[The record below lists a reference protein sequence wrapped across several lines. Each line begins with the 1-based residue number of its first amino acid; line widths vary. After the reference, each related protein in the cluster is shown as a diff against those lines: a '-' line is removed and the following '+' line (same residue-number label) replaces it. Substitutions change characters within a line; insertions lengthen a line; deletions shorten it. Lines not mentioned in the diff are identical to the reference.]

1 VPKGPQE
8 QRVLTPEGLQTT
20 AQRRFLKQKFLEWV
34 RKGYAAMSKR
44 IGKSLVVNG
53 VTLVTEAS
61 WNAELD
67 AKHER
72 LVEWLKDQGLA
83 GVLIRRNENVA
94 WVTGGAVELRVL
106 TPAETGVASLLV
118 TATGKRY
125 YITTENEA
133 PRLHDEEFGAL
144 DFEPVLFPWWA
155 DDTVAAATKLAG
167 GPLGSDMPG
176 AGLTPVNLYPLRA
189 ALCESE
195 IARYRWLGAETAA
208 ATVEALHEV
217 EPGLSEFDMEAITAA
232 GLLRRGILPSVALYA
247 VDERIFSYK
256 HAVPRGRRLK
266 QYGMLNLC
274 SRKWGLA
281 ISITRFIHFGALPQE
296 LAERFNSAAHVNA
309 ALLNASRAGTTSSEL
324 FKVAQAAYSAEGF
337 PGEERF
343 HHQGGPTGYG
353 EREWVATPQGTEVV
367 VDNQAFAWNPSIRG
381 GKVEDTVILHD
392 GVIENLTSTPEL
404 PVLAEA
410 AVEGSSYA
418 AAGVLVK

>member
-1 VPKGPQE
+1 VQYLIRVSFIVSELASKKGKKIM
-8 QRVLTPEGLQTT
+8 T
-20 AQRRFLKQKFLEWV
+20 
-34 RKGYAAMSKR
+34 KR

-53 VTLVTEAS
+53 ATLVTEAA
-61 WNAELD
+61 WNTELD

-72 LVEWLKDQGLA
+72 LVEWLKARRLA

-94 WVTGGAVELRVL
+94 WLTGGAVELRVL
-106 TPAETGVASLLV
+106 TPGETGVASLLV
-118 TATGKRY
+118 TAEGKRY
-125 YITTENEA
+125 YFTTENEA

-144 DFEPVLFPWWA
+144 DFEPVLFSWWA
-155 DDTVAAATKLAG
+155 DDTAAVAAKLSS
-167 GPLGSDMPG
+167 GPLGSDTPG
-176 AGLTPVNLYPLRA
+176 AGLISVNLYPLRA
-189 ALCESE
+189 ALSESE
-195 IARYRWLGAETAA
+195 IERYRWLGAETAA
-208 ATVEALHEV
+208 ATVEALHAV
-217 EPGLSEFDMEAITAA
+217 EPGLSEYDLEAITEA

-247 VDERIFSYK
+247 VDERIFKYK

-281 ISITRFIHFGALPQE
+281 ISITRFIHFGPLPVE
-296 LAERFNSAAHVNA
+296 LAARFESAAKVSA
-309 ALLNASRAGTTSSEL
+309 ALMNASRVGATSAEL
-324 FKVAQAAYSAEGF
+324 FEVAKAAYAAEGF

-353 EREWVATPQGTEVV
+353 EREWVATPAGTQVV

-381 GKVEDTVILHD
+381 GKVEDTVILCK

-404 PVLAEA
+404 PTLSDAI
-410 AVEGSSYA
+410 VEGSTYA